1 MARWWRRSTSPDP
14 LGTGV
19 WRRGE
24 ERFRRAVD
32 RYHQVL
38 ERVEATA
45 APVAPGAS
53 GPAPSSGTDHET
65 AAPAGPQTL
74 DLAALEN
81 TGAELAALLERVHEV
96 CVAAQALAPSEGED
110 IPPGPGGVL
119 LDVHRAVGR
128 AATLVAQAAESVT
141 LVLVTLRA
149 ERPDETEAAVRGA
162 ARATEQ
168 AGVHV
173 ARAGSLIAS
182 ADVSD
187 SP

>member
-45 APVAPGAS
+45 APMAPGAS

-74 DLAALEN
+74 D
-81 TGAELAALLERVHEV
+81 LAALLERVHEV

-141 LVLVTLRA
+141 LVLVTVRA